1 MHLLAPFT
9 CSHRFQLR
17 RVTAAALVV
26 LLANFSVGIAHADED
41 AEREQLARISY
52 EIERL
57 QVMVKEASTQAPV
70 GARVQFRYDWLIR
83 DLQMMHDSI
92 GQHLEAPR
100 QPRAVPP
107 LSGDY
112 RR

>member
-1 MHLLAPFT
+1 MQRFSFFPV
-9 CSHRFQLR
+9 HRLTR
-17 RVTAAALVV
+17 RFVAAVLVACATSACIGV
-26 LLANFSVGIAHADED
+26 AHADED
-41 AEREQLARISY
+41 AEREQLARINY

-57 QVMVKEASTQAPV
+57 QAMVQEASTQAPV

-83 DLQMMHDSI
+83 DLQMMRDSI

-100 QPRAVPP
+100 QPRVVKP
-107 LSGDY
+107 LAGDY